1 MINIT
6 NLSLAFGDRIIFDD
20 ISFSVKSRDKIGVV
34 GRNGAGKT
42 TLFKIIANNI
52 SADSGLIDV
61 PNGKTI
67 GYLQQDIKLNQDMAV
82 MEETLT
88 VFSEIRSIEAKI
100 VKLENEVAERE
111 DFDSAE
117 YHNLLSELS
126 ELANK
131 LEVMGSSSMEA
142 TAGKILHGLG
152 FQASDFERKIN
163 EFSGGWQMRIVLAKL
178 LLSQP
183 DFVLL
188 DEPTNHLDIESII
201 WLEKFLKDYPGA
213 VLLISHDK
221 EFLDR
226 VTQITLEIELGKIH
240 YYKANYSDYVQLRHD
255 RQEKLIAAYKNQQ
268 RVIAEKERTITR
280 FMAKESKTKLA
291 QSMQKKLD
299 KMDRIELD
307 EFDTKAMKLHFPEA
321 ERSGQIVLDIKSLS
335 KNYGELQVLSNI
347 DLQMER
353 GDRLAFVG
361 QNGQGK
367 TTLARIIVGELE
379 ATAGEARLGHKVRVG
394 YYAQN
399 QSVELDPK
407 LTVLETME
415 HESPLEMRTKLR
427 SILGAFLFSGE
438 DVDKKVSVLSGGE
451 RARLSIAVMLLRPF
465 NFLVM
470 DEPTNHLDIIS
481 KEVLK
486 NALLDYEGS
495 VIIVS
500 HDRDFLA
507 GLTNRTIEFRDKQLF
522 DYAGDVNYF
531 LEKRALDN
539 MREVEKST
547 KVSAE
552 KKNSSIEDPKISY
565 QERKQILKEIRK
577 HEKEIEML
585 EKSLE
590 DFEKLMHEP
599 NFYNSPD
606 SKESIQI
613 YHAQKTSLEVAY
625 ENWEKAQA
633 KLDAEK
639 G

>member
-6 NLSLAFGDRIIFDD
+6 NLALSFGDRVIFDD
-20 ISFSVKSRDKIGVV
+20 ISFSIKPKDKMGIV

-42 TLFKIIANNI
+42 TLFRIIAGI
-52 SADSGLIDV
+52 QSANAGKIDI

-67 GYLQQDIKLNQDMAV
+67 GYLQQDIQLNQNLTL
-82 MEETLT
+82 MEETLS
-88 VFSEIRSIEAKI
+88 VFSEVKQIELKI
-100 VKLENEVAERE
+100 SELEKEIAERTDFETDSYHDLVAE
-111 DFDSAE
+111 
-117 YHNLLSELS
+117 LSDY
-126 ELANK
+126 ANK
-131 LEVMGSSSMEA
+131 LAVLGSNAIEA
-142 TAGKILHGLG
+142 QAGKILYGLG
-152 FQASDFERKIN
+152 FKANDFGRKIN
-163 EFSGGWQMRIVLAKL
+163 EFSGGWQMRVVLAKL

-183 DFVLL
+183 DYVLL

-201 WLEKFLKDYPGA
+201 WLEKFLQDYPGA

-221 EFLDR
+221 QFLDR
-226 VTQITLEIELGKIH
+226 ITTITLEIEMGQMH
-240 YYKANYSDYVQLRHD
+240 YYKASYSNYLQLRKD

-299 KMDRIELD
+299 KMERIELD
-307 EFDTKAMKLHFPEA
+307 EFDTRSIKLQFPEA
-321 ERSGQIVLDIKSLS
+321 ERAGQIVLDIKGLS
-335 KNYGELQVLSNI
+335 KSYGSLHVLENI
-347 DLQMER
+347 DLKMDR

-367 TTLARIIVGELE
+367 TTLARIIVGELQS
-379 ATAGEARLGHKVRVG
+379 TRGEAKLGHKVTVG

-415 HESPLEMRTKLR
+415 HSSPLEMRTKLR

-438 DVDKKVSVLSGGE
+438 DVDKKISVLSGGE
-451 RARLSIAVMLLRPF
+451 RARLSIAIMLLRSF

-486 NALLDYEGS
+486 NALLDYQGS
-495 VIIVS
+495 LIVVS
-500 HDRDFLA
+500 HDRDFLT
-507 GLTNRTIEFRDKQLF
+507 GLTNRTIEFRDKKLY

-531 LEKRALDN
+531 LEKRAVEN
-539 MREVEKST
+539 MREVEKRSKT
-547 KVSAE
+547 D
-552 KKNSSIEDPKISY
+552 KNQPTESPGSKMSY
-565 QERKQILKEIRK
+565 EERKQIMKRIRK

-585 EKSLE
+585 EESIAEL
-590 DFEKLMHEP
+590 EKLMHDP
-599 NFYNSPD
+599 KFYNSPD
-606 SKESIQI
+606 SAETIQI
-613 YHAQKTSLEVAY
+613 YNAQKTSLNKAY
-625 ENWEKAQA
+625 ENWEIAHG
-633 KLDAEK
+633 KLEQ
-639 G
+639 